1 MAKAQNSQ
9 LKLHPLWKEKLNS
22 SAEISYFSV
31 EREIFIRN
39 GKSSKNSA
47 ARYALRFVL
56 GNKEHLEQLDLA
68 DLSAVI
74 DDLARGY
81 LHDNRKEQE
90 STIKEL
96 CSLALKKI
104 EDNFSLQDASA

>member
-22 SAEISYFSV
+22 SAEISYYSV

-56 GNKEHLEQLDLA
+56 DNKEHLEQLDLA

-81 LHDNRKEQE
+81 LHDNRKEE
-90 STIKEL
+90 VS
-96 CSLALKKI
+96 S
-104 EDNFSLQDASA
+104 F